1 MEKVIDGYIWKEISS
16 FCPEQWEI
24 FNKNGKQIA
33 YVRERWSN
41 LVVFCPNVNGELVL
55 ELGCNEHKQEVM
67 SFKDE
72 ILNAIIKWKNGEEN
86 IDKYD

>member
-1 MEKVIDGYIWKEISS
+1 MNQDFVWKEITA

-24 FNKNGKQIA
+24 FDKNGKQIA

-41 LVVFCPNVNGELVL
+41 LTVHCPDVNGELVL
-55 ELGCNEHKQEVM
+55 ELGCNEHKQDVL

-72 ILNAIIKWKNGEEN
+72 ILDAITEWRNREEN
-86 IDKYD
+86 IGNYD